1 MVTYRLVRELSAN
14 PNIATAMVQALKTTK
29 LDIPMDNS
37 EAKRCGIDFM
47 KIEIPKNAKIKKVRR
62 KRKKEKGNGKR
73 STELTKKLA
82 GNRKEINKSKED
94 QNASQDIL
102 DLGTLFGKQEKSS
115 ESLVNLRG
123 LGKWLFGA
131 KTRLLAVP

>member
-62 KRKKEKGNGKR
+62 KREKGK
-73 STELTKKLA
+73 
-82 GNRKEINKSKED
+82 GNR
-94 QNASQDIL
+94 
-102 DLGTLFGKQEKSS
+102 
-115 ESLVNLRG
+115 
-123 LGKWLFGA
+123 
-131 KTRLLAVP
+131 